1 MWRFWVGCY
10 LACIAMLSALIE
22 SCAQGGRIKDSVAFD
37 QSRIWTLEA
46 RTKGDAP
53 IQSKTRDGNQV
64 HVMCSSARPHTQK
77 HSWTTHEKTPQQS
90 LQHIPHL
97 QIQFAQTFFGC
108 NCTVNLI
115 HINFPF
121 KTPIPQDRKP
131 YVQTKWERLWDAD
144 ALGVWTFET
153 CQQQTLQQTN
163 QTPPKKVLPKIL
175 LGEPPHVKE
184 VHLDPTLLIFNKEV
198 PPQSVLAK
206 GCVYTSSWTQCSE
219 GVFFNTLIFVSFRNC
234 DLLNLMS
241 VRGSSSASAISPQ
254 GLCPNGNM
262 MDKREKGLK
271 FPATSHNS
279 VSLVRCEGPCF
290 KAKTKLWG
298 GMGFPHT
305 FSTSWKKADKV
316 PLTPRYRSWGV
327 RRCGGDPHLLTIVNP
342 KLQHA

>member
-1 MWRFWVGCY
+1 MWRSWVGCY

-108 NCTVNLI
+108 NCIVNLI

-219 GVFFNTLIFVSFRNC
+219 GVFLTHSFLFRSGIATFWISC
-234 DLLNLMS
+234 QWEGHHQRQPFRRKGCVQTAKWWTS
-241 VRGSSSASAISPQ
+241 VRRDSNSLQP
-254 GLCPNGNM
+254 
-262 MDKREKGLK
+262 
-271 FPATSHNS
+271 HNS

-290 KAKTKLWG
+290 NAKTKLWG

-342 KLQHA
+342 KLQHV